1 MVDRL
6 EPLLIPAL
14 ACAAAML
21 AFYSFGE
28 RMMRRLREL
37 SSGLA
42 GMLDRADV
50 RMSTEELAL
59 AVAFATLL
67 GWIAV
72 TLLLKPNIVQG
83 LLALPFLFGISCVGF
98 SLWLDQ
104 RYRKRLDAF
113 NQQLEMVL
121 RMLASALRVGLGL
134 RQALVLVAQQTANP
148 TRKEFERVI
157 GQTNIGI
164 PINDALEDLRLRMRS
179 PELDMMVRGIRIQSR
194 SGGDL
199 SVVLEHLATTI
210 KERRKIH
217 RKVRA
222 LTSEG
227 RSGAVV
233 LLCIPIF
240 IATYIYLTQ
249 PKMGHAMIDTAVG
262 RIGLAAVVI
271 LEIAGGLIFRSLL
284 RFEV

>member
-6 EPLLIPAL
+6 EPLIIPAL
-14 ACAAAML
+14 ACAAAVL
-21 AFYSFGE
+21 AFYSFSE
-28 RMMRRLREL
+28 RIMRKLRGL

-42 GMLDRADV
+42 GMIDRADV
-50 RMSTEELAL
+50 KMTTEELAL
-59 AVAFATLL
+59 AVAFATLAA
-67 GWIAV
+67 WVAV
-72 TLLLKPNIVQG
+72 TFILKPNIVQG
-83 LLALPFLFGISCVGF
+83 FLILPFLLGISCVGF
-98 SLWLDQ
+98 SLWLDR
-104 RYRKRLDAF
+104 RYRKRLEAF

-134 RQALVLVAQQTANP
+134 RQALVLVAQQTAKP
-148 TRKEFERVI
+148 ARKEFERVI

-179 PELDMMVRGIRIQSR
+179 AELDMMVRAIRIQSR

-210 KERRKIH
+210 KERRKIF

-227 RSGAVV
+227 RAGAVV
-233 LLCIPIF
+233 LLFIPVF
-240 IATYIYLTQ
+240 IGSYIYLTQ
-249 PKMGHAMIDTAVG
+249 PKMGHAMIDTSVG
-262 RIGLAAVVI
+262 RIGLALVFI
-271 LEIAGGLIFRSLL
+271 LEVAGALIFRSLL